1 MTGVD
6 QVRRLACHWL
16 LLRLAGTAPDDLI
29 TQCRQW
35 LDQGQLLDIARS
47 VTYAVL
53 SQHFRLANPDIGLL
67 AELRAADAA
76 GSSALSMV
84 STADFEPMPP
94 CGFAPTRAALGG
106 GRCAAADAR
115 PVPLLADAVPED
127 EVDRAAI
134 AAADE
139 TPAVRA
145 LWRVWRFPGD
155 GAPWPPPRRVYVV
168 EVGFNGDLSGIAA
181 ETQRRLAAAGEVWPQ
196 VEVYPTGLDEGELPS
211 YQRLARGNGAL
222 LWARDPDPGI
232 RVAEL
237 LDVVG
242 EHGGGLASDHPRVPA
257 DELIPLLQ
265 YLSRGAPLLAT
276 TARMDDVL
284 DPSRTG
290 VISMDLRTD
299 GYWIWS
305 EATVYYLRRYRL
317 APDPALLAHVRERG
331 YRCGDVDGAAV
342 HRALAVLR
350 EPATDEPTW
359 VYSS

>member
-29 TQCRQW
+29 TQCRYW
-35 LDQGQLLDIARS
+35 LGQGRLLDIGQS

-53 SQHFRLANPDIGLL
+53 PQHFRLAHPDIDLL
-67 AELRAADAA
+67 AELLASDGADT
-76 GSSALSMV
+76 SALSLV
-84 STADFEPMPP
+84 SVADFDPMPP
-94 CGFAPTRAALGG
+94 CGFAPTRAGLGC
-106 GRCAAADAR
+106 GRCAAADTR
-115 PVPLLADAVPED
+115 PGPLLADAEAED
-127 EVDRAAI
+127 DIDRAAI
-134 AAADE
+134 GAAE
-139 TPAVRA
+139 QTPAVRA
-145 LWRVWRFPGD
+145 LWRAWRFPGD
-155 GAPWPPPRRVYVV
+155 GAPWPPPRRVYIV
-168 EVGFNGDLSGIAA
+168 EVAFDADLAGTTA
-181 ETQRRLAAAGEVWPQ
+181 ETQRRLAAAGEVCPQ

-237 LDVVG
+237 FDVFG
-242 EHGGGLASDHPRVPA
+242 EHGADMTPDHPTVPV
-257 DELIPLLQ
+257 DEVVLLLQ
-265 YLSRGAPLLAT
+265 YLCSGAPLLAT

-290 VISMDLRTD
+290 VVSMDLRTD

-317 APDPALLAHVRERG
+317 APDPELLAHVRERG
-331 YRCGDVDGAAV
+331 YRCVEVDGAAV
-342 HRALAVLR
+342 YRALVVLR